1 MDSEEVDVAEQS
13 QPQPKRKGGGPQPG
27 SGRPAIRGKTTVKRI
42 PVAYEAAIQALI
54 DHLDRTK
61 DINHHYAPVESEPL
75 FVRSLRDKGQWL
87 TFKTRPHDFR
97 AKKSTSPTELA
108 QSMLPDSGTID
119 DPIE

>member
-1 MDSEEVDVAEQS
+1 MDSEDVGVAEQ
-13 QPQPKRKGGGPQPG
+13 PQQKRKGGGPQPG

-54 DHLDRTK
+54 DHLDQTK

-75 FVRSLRDKGQWL
+75 FMRSLHGKGQWL

-97 AKKSTSPTELA
+97 AKKSTSLPESVQPSA
-108 QSMLPDSGTID
+108 LPDSGTPED
-119 DPIE
+119 TVE